1 VAVIRLPALLAEQAG
16 GQKQFESGA
25 ATLGDALRA
34 LPVADLLFDEH
45 GALRPLV
52 NLYVDGRD
60 ARDAEGLETRLGDGS
75 EVRVVQAVAG
85 G

>member
-1 VAVIRLPALLAEQAG
+1 MAVVALPSLLAQEAG
-16 GQKQFESGA
+16 GVKRIEVEA

-34 LPVADLLFDEH
+34 LPVADLVLDEH

-52 NLYVDGRD
+52 NVYVDGERERD
-60 ARDAEGLETRLGDGS
+60 LAAPLAGAAA
-75 EVRVVQAVAG
+75 VQIVAAVAG